1 MLFDCTFVVVVD
13 LQSVGGADDSEDDV
27 TLLKSKF
34 KANLESEAAQQK
46 AYQYSA
52 RFVLVQL
59 CLATARAL
67 IYCATVRT
75 TRRPFFEA
83 ERVSGSPCPM
93 SVKYI

>member
-27 TLLKSKF
+27 TMLKSKF

-52 RFVLVQL
+52 RFVLV
-59 CLATARAL
+59 
-67 IYCATVRT
+67 
-75 TRRPFFEA
+75 
-83 ERVSGSPCPM
+83 
-93 SVKYI
+93 